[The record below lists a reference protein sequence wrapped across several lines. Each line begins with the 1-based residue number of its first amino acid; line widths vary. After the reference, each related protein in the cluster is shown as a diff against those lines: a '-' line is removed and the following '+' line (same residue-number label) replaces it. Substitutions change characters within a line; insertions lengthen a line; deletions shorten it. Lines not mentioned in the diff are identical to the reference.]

1 MFFINT
7 KEARVPI
14 PVYLKNGSTIQEWII
29 NSKDIDYLKFKNNFF
44 YILDK
49 DNKQDISYIL
59 TNIDKFIESGSFTK
73 QSDTRASIFL
83 YKNKK
88 YFGKAAWLSKSIW
101 YKQIKYY
108 FLPPRSY
115 WAAAVAQKLT
125 NASILTPQV
134 FAAGEYRQFGRLMAS
149 YLLTEAESNLN
160 GLNNVLASITQEKLL
175 FELFLQISESI
186 EQLHSAGIGHED
198 LVPSNLY
205 VSNGN
210 IGFWDLDSCLL
221 FKQETPIKYRIKEY
235 SMFLRTA
242 KTIISNNKNICQT
255 SELLKELTKILTKP
269 LEKISSS
276 AYARLQI

>member
-14 PVYLKNGSTIQEWII
+14 PIYLKNGNTIQEWIT
-29 NSKDIDYLKFKNNFF
+29 NSKNIDYLRFKNNFF
-44 YILDK
+44 YILDT
-49 DNKQDISYIL
+49 DNQQDISDIL
-59 TNIDKFIESGSFTK
+59 TNIDQFIESGSFTK
-73 QSDTRASIFL
+73 QSNTRASIFL

-88 YFGKAAWLSKSIW
+88 YFGKAAWLSKSVW

-108 FLPPRSY
+108 FMPPRSF
-115 WAAAVAQKLT
+115 WAAAVAQKLN
-125 NASILTPQV
+125 NANILTPQV
-134 FAAGEYRQFGRLMAS
+134 FASGEYRKFGRLMAS

-160 GLNNVLASITQEKLL
+160 GLNNVLASITQENLL
-175 FELFLQISESI
+175 FELFLQLSESI
-186 EQLHSAGIGHED
+186 EKLHSSGVGHED

-221 FKQETPIKYRIKEY
+221 FKKETPIKYRIKEY
-235 SMFLRTA
+235 SMFLKTTR
-242 KTIISNNKNICQT
+242 TIISNNKYICQNPD
-255 SELLKELTKILTKP
+255 LFKELAKILTKP